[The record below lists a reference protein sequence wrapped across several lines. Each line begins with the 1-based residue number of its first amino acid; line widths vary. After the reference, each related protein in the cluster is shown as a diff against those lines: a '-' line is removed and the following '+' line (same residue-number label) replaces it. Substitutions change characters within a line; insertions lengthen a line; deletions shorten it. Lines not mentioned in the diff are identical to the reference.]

1 MEFAH
6 PPTNQELFPSVCD
19 QTTHSVN
26 LKPVVLEKHQA
37 VINWSVWIARRI
49 CLALKLATNASP
61 VKLATRATLGW
72 PHVLNALLAHP
83 RKVQIVLKEAFIQE
97 IYQKYYY
104 QLAIPRYQ
112 ATTHM
117 N

>member
-1 MEFAH
+1 MNGGLSHGVRE
-6 PPTNQELFPSVCD
+6 

-26 LKPVVLEKHQA
+26 LKPVVPEKHRA
-37 VINWSVWIARRI
+37 VINWSVWIARRTHTARVQVKCAI
-49 CLALKLATNASP
+49 P

>member
-1 MEFAH
+1 VKRA
-6 PPTNQELFPSVCD
+6 
-19 QTTHSVN
+19 
-26 LKPVVLEKHQA
+26 
-37 VINWSVWIARRI
+37 I
-49 CLALKLATNASP
+49 P